1 MLMCKLDDLLMT
13 GTPDK
18 DQIKSRVALNMDNAN
33 RVPVWTGLDTTPGAW
48 EAWRIAVVGIAGE
61 RGLYDLVAPGTQ
73 IDEKSDS
80 IANRNLWFLL
90 ARATGSPAVGIMRG
104 FEGRTRNPDG
114 RGAWRRLEEVY
125 GGMTAEEKPQQ
136 LLRAE
141 LRLAGMTCTGPT
153 GATNYLVGL
162 GELWALFVR
171 LDEPKTDNAK
181 KAALIRGIRESLPG
195 LFHQL
200 VVADSRQSAELL
212 AIHEATQATLKT
224 ANLLEEL
231 GCSSHNG
238 NEGDEAPPHNEGGGG
253 GQQQ

>member
-90 ARATGSPAVGIMRG
+90 ARATGSESCGDSKDARG
-104 FEGRTRNPDG
+104 TRTEDG
-114 RGAWRRLEEVY
+114 HGEDWRKSTVE
-125 GGMTAEEKPQQ
+125 
-136 LLRAE
+136 
-141 LRLAGMTCTGPT
+141 
-153 GATNYLVGL
+153 
-162 GELWALFVR
+162 
-171 LDEPKTDNAK
+171 
-181 KAALIRGIRESLPG
+181 
-195 LFHQL
+195 
-200 VVADSRQSAELL
+200 
-212 AIHEATQATLKT
+212 
-224 ANLLEEL
+224 
-231 GCSSHNG
+231 
-238 NEGDEAPPHNEGGGG
+238 
-253 GQQQ
+253 